1 MKNLF
6 QNFKP
11 LNLFL
16 SLILNFFY
24 NNEINIIINLNI
36 IIILLLL
43 IIIMFLLIRDKTPKE
58 KNNNFKISINNNNI
72 ENSSININLDKEIS
86 LNELITN
93 KSLSP
98 INNVKYFNISLK
110 EILSNI
116 LDYFR
121 RLIYFIGSFT
131 LNQTWK
137 IFKLIKSSF
146 IFSYDISTTFI
157 KNKIN
162 RINFITLKKYSFDYL
177 ILSSDRKNKTHKEIN
192 PMKICSYYKRK
203 YHYFRMMPK
212 INLIFFHEK
221 GEEIVFKK
229 KSNFNFIS
237 PNIPLLMESI
247 KL

>member
-93 KSLSP
+93 KSISP
-98 INNVKYFNISLK
+98 INNVKYFNI
-110 EILSNI
+110 
-116 LDYFR
+116 LDYFG
-121 RLIYFIGSFT
+121 RLIYLFGSFT
-131 LNQTWK
+131 LNQSWK
-137 IFKLIKSSF
+137 FFKIIKSSF
-146 IFSYDISTTFI
+146 IFSYDISSTFI
-157 KNKIN
+157 KNKISK
-162 RINFITLKKYSFDYL
+162 INFTLKKYSFDYL
-177 ILSSDRKNKTHKEIN
+177 VLSSDKKNKTYKENN

-203 YHYFRMMPK
+203 YHYFRMIPK
-212 INLIFFHEK
+212 INLIFFYEK

-237 PNIPLLMESI
+237 PNIPVLMVSI